1 MELRDIIVTPFW
13 IFIVYFVAYLVRPR
27 VTDEVTKKYF
37 FPALTL
43 RIIGALAVGFIYQ
56 FYYGDGDTFSFHTRG
71 SRIMW
76 EAFMDSPEKGFQ
88 LFWYGSDDIND
99 VYKYASKIIFLTDK
113 TSFAVIRLSFIFD
126 ILTFSSYAATA
137 MLFGVLGF
145 VGMWMFFLT
154 FYKQYPHLHRG
165 LAIAA
170 FFIPS
175 VFFWG
180 SGLLKDTVCL
190 AFLGIATYQVYD
202 NFIGSKFSW
211 RKLVWLALSLLI
223 IYKVK
228 PYIVL
233 TFLPA
238 SVIWVFLLNLKKL
251 RSIALRW
258 IVFPF
263 VFAAAIVLAY
273 FSILRAGG
281 ENEKYSLNKVAK
293 TAQETAYDIRFY
305 TGKSAG
311 SGYTLGELDGTLGSM
326 IRLAPQAINVSLFRP
341 YLWEVRNPLMLL
353 SALESF
359 AFLIAVI
366 SLFYRAKFKLLNAF
380 KDPTILFLFIFSV
393 VFAFSVGVSTFNF
406 GSLVRYKIPM
416 MPFFVV
422 MLTILNDYV
431 NSVINVDEFEFVE

>member
-13 IFIVYFVAYLVRPR
+13 IFLIYVIAWFVRPR
-27 VTDEVTKKYF
+27 VTDEVTRKYF
-37 FPALTL
+37 LPALTL
-43 RIIGALAVGFIYQ
+43 RIIGALAVGFVYQ

-88 LFWYGSDDIND
+88 LLWYGADDIAG

-202 NFIGSKFSW
+202 NFIGGKFAWSK
-211 RKLVWLALSLLI
+211 LAFLLISLLI
-223 IYKVK
+223 IYRVK

-238 SVIWVFLLNLKKL
+238 SVIWVFLLNLQKL
-251 RSIALRW
+251 RSTALRW

-263 VFAAAIVLAY
+263 VFSAAVVLAY

-326 IRLAPQAINVSLFRP
+326 FLLAPKAINVSLFRP

-359 AFLIAVI
+359 AFLLAVI
-366 SLFYRAKFKLLNAF
+366 SLFYRAKFKLFNAL

-431 NSVINVDEFEFVE
+431 NSVINVDEFELVE